1 VDVGAEGFVDRRE
14 LGFAVPEGYFLWGSE
29 APQCV
34 DGIGLTIL

>member
-14 LGFAVPEGYFLWGSE
+14 LGFAVPKGYFLGGSE